1 MTVRLHDSTTSCLC
15 VRQIAYQ
22 VDRRVLVVRTLCATI
37 KITMYN
43 NHMQLAIFAK
53 TFAGPTF
60 TDSLT
65 AVRVAGVAA
74 VQFNLSCVGLP
85 TLPAQLSIDQC
96 YNIRATFAAH
106 RVRMVA
112 LSATGNLIHPD
123 IAVRTQII
131 TRITQLIP
139 RCVDLGVDIVA
150 ISTGTCDPAD
160 MWRAHPANTTPA
172 SWAAMVT
179 AVRVLVDVAA
189 RHGVT
194 VAFEPEPGNVVQTA
208 LQARLLLDQIGS
220 PFLKVVLDVANLL
233 TPATIA
239 HQRTI
244 IAEALQLLG
253 GDIAVV
259 HAKEF
264 GRDGQVGGVPA
275 GSGVIDFGY
284 LWTKLAAINYA
295 GPVVIHGLDA
305 SDAPRAVA
313 HLQQLFAGLSP
324 TG

>member
-1 MTVRLHDSTTSCLC
+1 MIPCLC
-15 VRQIAYQ
+15 VR
-22 VDRRVLVVRTLCATI
+22 TLCETI

-53 TFAGPTF
+53 TFAGATLAA
-60 TDSLT
+60 TLT
-65 AVRVAGVAA
+65 AVQSAGVDA
-74 VQFNLSCVGLP
+74 VQFNLSCVGWP
-85 TLPAQLSIDQC
+85 TLPVQLSIDQC
-96 YNIRATFAAH
+96 HNIRATFAAQG
-106 RVRMVA
+106 VRMVA
-112 LSATGNLIHPD
+112 LSGTGNLIHPD

-150 ISTGTCDPAD
+150 ISTGTCDPTD

-189 RHGVT
+189 RHGVI

-208 LQARLLLDQIGS
+208 PQARLLLDQIGS

-264 GRDGQVGGVPA
+264 GRDGQVGGVAA

-284 LWTKLAAINYA
+284 LLTKLAAINYA